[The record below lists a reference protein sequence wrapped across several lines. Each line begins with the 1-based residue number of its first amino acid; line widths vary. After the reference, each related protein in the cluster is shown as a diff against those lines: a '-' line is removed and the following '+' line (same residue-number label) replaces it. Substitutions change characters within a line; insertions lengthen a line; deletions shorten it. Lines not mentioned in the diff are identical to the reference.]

1 MSWSFLN
8 FCLEYLLFLDSK
20 YLDMELPGYSI
31 QSFQYQG
38 TVTNDSHK
46 ALCWFQTCLHTTPST
61 LRITSSG
68 HCILFHL
75 CPLAS
80 YIVVLPS
87 CWSSLHF
94 GYKFLLYFPTFV
106 ESPTSYLLPIPILLG
121 TLNLFLLLLRVL
133 AVFILILLYKL
144 WWFPSVLM
152 SISEVAFF
160 FFLYSYLKCFC
171 HQICDFFAFKSDFF
185 HPQFYQNAVSLS
197 VGKDLY
203 SDVNPAVCLG
213 PTSILVSKT
222 KNWNKVTLLH
232 RGSMLLH

>member
-8 FCLEYLLFLDSK
+8 FCLEYLLFLNTK
-20 YLDMELPGYSI
+20 YLDVELPGHSI

-38 TVTNDSHK
+38 TLTSDYQK

-61 LRITSSG
+61 FRITSSG

-75 CPLAS
+75 CPPAS
-80 YIVVLPS
+80 YTVVLPR

-106 ESPTSYLLPIPILLG
+106 ESPTSYLLPILLG

-144 WWFPSVLM
+144 WWFPNVLL
-152 SISEVAFF
+152 IIFEGFFF
-160 FFLYSYLKCFC
+160 FFLYSYLKRFC
-171 HQICDFFAFKSDFF
+171 HQICDFFFAFKF
-185 HPQFYQNAVSLS
+185 
-197 VGKDLY
+197 
-203 SDVNPAVCLG
+203 
-213 PTSILVSKT
+213 
-222 KNWNKVTLLH
+222 LL
-232 RGSMLLH
+232 